1 MDSENDKAR
10 FEPLALRMTQAERLS
25 GISQSVLYRLARKG
39 ELEIVK
45 LGASNLVMMAS
56 LKSLLNRLPRK

>member
-1 MDSENDKAR
+1 MDSENDNDR

-56 LKSLLNRLPRK
+56 LKNLLSRLPRK